1 MHWMVLIAVS
11 MVLDALNYFIDKY
24 EVLLT
29 CLDNAGYIRRDVNY
43 SRMKARAGELKDE
56 RYNRKK

>member
-1 MHWMVLIAVS
+1 

-24 EVLLT
+24 EALLT